1 MFQVQIITKTVLTN
15 GLTVVTEHIPSVKSV
30 TAGIW
35 VKSGARHETQKQAG
49 VTHFLEH
56 MLFKG
61 TYKRPLPKDISQELD
76 QLGAYFN
83 ATTTQT
89 FTSFIVK

>member
-1 MFQVQIITKTVLTN
+1 MDDLITKTVLTN

-49 VTHFLEH
+49 VTHF
-56 MLFKG
+56 
-61 TYKRPLPKDISQELD
+61 
-76 QLGAYFN
+76 
-83 ATTTQT
+83 
-89 FTSFIVK
+89 